1 MGCVYSAGLYFLG
14 IDQALLIGFLAGV
27 SSIVPYLGFALGFLG
42 SAIASLIQFGDLF
55 FLVYVALVFLA
66 AQLIETVLLTPW
78 LVGDRIGL
86 HPLAVIFSLMVGG
99 YVFGFAGILLA
110 LPFSAVA
117 MVLLRHW
124 HQVYIESL
132 PYLRKKEDE
141 D

>member
-1 MGCVYSAGLYFLG
+1 M
-14 IDQALLIGFLAGV
+14 
-27 SSIVPYLGFALGFLG
+27 
-42 SAIASLIQFGDLF
+42 F
-55 FLVYVALVFLA
+55 FLFYVALVFLA
-66 AQLIETVLLTPW
+66 AQLIETTILTPW

-117 MVLLRHW
+117 MVMLRHW
-124 HQVYIESL
+124 HQRYIQS
-132 PYLRKKEDE
+132 PSYLKKKEDE

>member
-1 MGCVYSAGLYFLG
+1 M
-14 IDQALLIGFLAGV
+14 
-27 SSIVPYLGFALGFLG
+27 
-42 SAIASLIQFGDLF
+42 F
-55 FLVYVALVFLA
+55 FLIYVALVFLA

-99 YVFGFAGILLA
+99 YVFGFVGILLA

-132 PYLRKKEDE
+132 FYLRKKEDE